1 MIFSY
6 IDIKLNQS
14 TEIECDKH
22 IELKNKI
29 LFLKATYYSE
39 NFEKSQER
47 L

>member
-1 MIFSY
+1 MIFPY
-6 IDIKLNQS
+6 IDIKLNKS

-22 IELKNKI
+22 IEFKNKI